1 LQLLRLVGTHAS
13 TVVGEVRQM
22 KLRLVRAQHCFVT
35 RRCNQFLASFLEK
48 RRANYT
54 QLSPVS
60 QLKNTLF
67 QYPNVTCYVHGE
79 ISRTWSQVGERI
91 KRFAGALESSG
102 IGKDDVV
109 SIIAPN
115 SPSIFEAHFAVPSTG
130 AVLHSINTRSDPTT
144 IAFQLRHAQSKVLIV
159 DSEHTDVIKS
169 ALDILA
175 SEDKPLSSKMTI
187 IQVFDDPEFPQHSQ
201 VAGKFFS

>member
-1 LQLLRLVGTHAS
+1 
-13 TVVGEVRQM
+13 M
-22 KLRLVRAQHCFVT
+22 KFQIFKARYCFVT
-35 RRCNQFLASFLEK
+35 KRCNQFLARFLEK
-48 RRANYT
+48 RQANYT
-54 QLSPVS
+54 QLSPIS

-67 QYPNVTCYVHGE
+67 QYPNVICYVHGD
-79 ISRTWSQVGERI
+79 ISRTWSQVGERV

-102 IGKDDVV
+102 IRKNDVV

-159 DSEHTDVIKS
+159 DSEHTEVIKS

-175 SEDKPLSSKMTI
+175 SEDKPLTSKMKI

-201 VAGKFFS
+201 IAGWFIS